1 MKHIFLLLITFTAL
15 SCNNITAQNTID
27 RLVDQYCAV
36 GNSKYTSVVQRNPET
51 GKVIRVVKTLYL
63 PYQSV
68 AKFKNAFQNEANTG
82 DNYTETN
89 GNTVTSTLIVNKQ
102 QNTRVYTLRYNKNRE
117 PNTRAQTTIII
128 KYNPK
133 Q

>member
-15 SCNNITAQNTID
+15 SYNNITAQNTID
-27 RLVDQYCAV
+27 RLVDQYSAV

-63 PYQSV
+63 PHQSV